1 MPFYP
6 YSLSSNIYI
15 YKLPIILLSLS
26 NDMPEMRGKN
36 KMKWKLIQAERKVE
50 D

>member
-15 YKLPIILLSLS
+15 YKLPIIFLSLS
-26 NDMPEMRGKN
+26 NDMPEMRGK
-36 KMKWKLIQAERKVE
+36 KQDQVE
-50 D
+50 INSG